1 MVLDMSWFGA
11 MSGPPPHP
19 RLSRVPR
26 WCAPHPWDAFVAG
39 ACAYFC
45 FGGPVVLFLLGL
57 APFLFLPMLLF
68 LPLLLGAYWLLEFA
82 WFVHRWYLRYRHEP
96 WTDPPAYPDR
106 RKHLERFLRLKD
118 DCVPCFRDYLSR
130 WFRGADAR
138 LIRRENVRE
147 FVRYGFYGGVDGP
160 MSAPEEEEIEWF
172 VSEVERVWAVS
183 FAPGK
188 TEGLRFMRHM
198 REPLRVMHQPLLFVA
213 YSHCAEWLAG
223 IILRC
228 WGFVHLSCEDT
239 GVTYW
244 LRRGA
249 AAAAA
254 RRTRVD
260 PGFPASNDE
269 SVDECDTVARRV
281 GSSRPRAPHLYRPR
295 TRPTRRRW
303 RMISVRGVAIAARAR
318 RAADSSPFARH
329 ASSTQRR
336 PRSRG

>member
-68 LPLLLGAYWLLEFA
+68 LPLLLGAYWLLELA

-96 WTDPPAYPDR
+96 WTDPR
-106 RKHLERFLRLKD
+106 RTPTGASTSSDSSGSRTIASRAPRL
-118 DCVPCFRDYLSR
+118 PLR

-188 TEGLRFMRHM
+188 TGGPAVHA
-198 REPLRVMHQPLLFVA
+198 P
-213 YSHCAEWLAG
+213 CASPCE
-223 IILRC
+223 
-228 WGFVHLSCEDT
+228 SCT
-239 GVTYW
+239 SPSSSS
-244 LRRGA
+244 
-249 AAAAA
+249 
-254 RRTRVD
+254 RTR
-260 PGFPASNDE
+260 
-269 SVDECDTVARRV
+269 TARSGSR
-281 GSSRPRAPHLYRPR
+281 GSSSGAGGSCTSPAR
-295 TRPTRRRW
+295 TR
-303 RMISVRGVAIAARAR
+303 A
-318 RAADSSPFARH
+318 
-329 ASSTQRR
+329 
-336 PRSRG
+336 

>member
-68 LPLLLGAYWLLEFA
+68 LPLLLGAYWLLELA

-213 YSHCAEWLAG
+213 YSHCAEWLRDHPV
-223 IILRC
+223 L
-228 WGFVHLSCEDT
+228 
-239 GVTYW
+239 GVRAPLPRGHGRDPW
-244 LRRGA
+244 LRRAPPSPREEGEALRESSSRGA
-249 AAAAA
+249 AGVLLLLGAAGVASG
-254 RRTRVD
+254 TSEPP
-260 PGFPASNDE
+260 PGI
-269 SVDECDTVARRV
+269 
-281 GSSRPRAPHLYRPR
+281 GSSG
-295 TRPTRRRW
+295 
-303 RMISVRGVAIAARAR
+303 SAAVR
-318 RAADSSPFARH
+318 RAAGRRRRGSAPPSS
-329 ASSTQRR
+329 SSCPRR
-336 PRSRG
+336 RRRRRVRRRRRLALG